1 MNEYIFYTAEGLTYP
16 PREDKEVENCQVLGR
31 ACGTSEIE
39 ARDNLIKQSP
49 WILECGFDIQDTIC
63 KQLVTDDL
71 RVMLKKSSK
80 KIDFLESLL
89 DKRQIDEY
97 KKWLSYNSD
106 V

>member
-1 MNEYIFYTAEGLTYP
+1 MNEYIIYTAEGLTYP

-97 KKWLSYNSD
+97 KKWLSYQL
-106 V
+106 